1 MTFSRISLPT
11 CTAFTIFLL
20 IGSVHSQE
28 IGDHLIDAPGASRF
42 WTTENKI
49 SVSMFAAQMAGDAIT
64 TQYGLNHGFR
74 EMNPLLR
81 PLVTRGV
88 AGQTAASALSFGFG
102 LGIVYWLHAKH
113 HYRAERLTM
122 RMILAG
128 EGAVVGHNIAVIR

>member
-1 MTFSRISLPT
+1 LSFSRISLPT

-20 IGSVHSQE
+20 LGSVHSQE
-28 IGDHLIDAPGASRF
+28 VADHLIDAPNAKRF

-49 SVSMFAAQMAGDAIT
+49 NISIFVGEIAGDAIT

-74 EMNPLLR
+74 EMNPLAR

-88 AGQTAASALSFGFG
+88 AGQTTASVLTFG
-102 LGIVYWLHAKH
+102 LGVGIVYWLHAKH
-113 HYRAERLTM
+113 HCRAERLTM

-128 EGAVVGHNIAVIR
+128 EGAAVGHNIAVIW